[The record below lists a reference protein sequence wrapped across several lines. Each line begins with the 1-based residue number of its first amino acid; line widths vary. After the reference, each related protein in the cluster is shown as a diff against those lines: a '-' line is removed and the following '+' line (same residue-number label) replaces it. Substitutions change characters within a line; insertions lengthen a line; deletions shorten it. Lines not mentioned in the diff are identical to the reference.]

1 MTGAILLSDNTVVVF
16 TNNNARLLLNPENLS
31 AYEAMPN
38 AVINPDLSGVLRLP
52 PHFWKLKDGKVVK
65 LEDSDITLRIADIGQ
80 RDAINTYLVG
90 TGIEPDP
97 KPVSLRIPLYLI
109 CYTCAVVLITLIVK
123 GCS

>member
-38 AVINPDLSGVLRLP
+38 AVINPDLTGVLKLP
-52 PHFWKLKDGKVVK
+52 PHFWQLKDGKVVK

-97 KPVSLRIPLYLI
+97 KPVSIRLPLYLI
-109 CYTCAVVLITLIVK
+109 CYTLTIVIITLFIK
-123 GCS
+123 GCN